1 MKTIDVV
8 FVLCASA
15 LVPHY
20 AVAADA
26 AVFTVAPVA
35 MDSKEGGGASIGIK
49 YEIADEYRFGSSEA
63 GNEHSTG
70 SEPLNPAQDLS
81 GLYGRS
87 GFVRFDADGTW
98 TVDKEDNPAS
108 TAQAKIVAGYGS
120 FQEKTSLD
128 LGGFVGLEGDQ
139 DYENRNTLYGVE
151 LGGHYSFT
159 DDASTYATFVLGY
172 GQVDASGDEE
182 RMALT
187 GDDTYD
193 RFSGEVQLS
202 YGLQELGTAKTSI
215 ISLQL
220 NYRYYQ
226 ELDAPDVIRE
236 NDRNRYALATFLL
249 RFHKGLYLAYSS
261 GTLPFDKQND
271 KIFEIGFSQ
280 NLF

>member
-1 MKTIDVV
+1 MKTMDVI

-20 AVAADA
+20 AVAADTSS
-26 AVFTVAPVA
+26 FTLAPVA
-35 MDSKEGGGASIGIK
+35 LDSKEGGGSSIGIK
-49 YEIADEYRFGSSEA
+49 YEIAGAFRFGSSKA
-63 GNEHSTG
+63 GNEDNAG
-70 SEPLNPAQDLS
+70 SEPLDPAQELS

-87 GFVRFDADGTW
+87 GFLKYGVDGTW

-108 TAQAKIVAGYGS
+108 TAQAKIIAGYGS
-120 FQEKTSLD
+120 FQEKASLD

-151 LGGHYSFT
+151 LGGYYGFAE
-159 DDASTYATFVLGY
+159 DASTYATFFLDY

-193 RFSGEVQLS
+193 RFSGELKLS
-202 YGLQELGTAKTSI
+202 YGLQKLGTARTSL

-226 ELDAPDVIRE
+226 ELDAPDIIRD
-236 NDRNRYALATFLL
+236 NDQDRYALATFLL

-271 KIFEIGFSQ
+271 KIFSIGFSQ
-280 NLF
+280 NIF